1 MVIPLI
7 RPNQHFTS
15 DERDALQ
22 VMIDKDLGT
31 ASIARIIGKHV
42 SNIYL
47 EPGRNAVQGSCLSVK
62 AHTAA
67 SSRRKGFKATAK
79 RRQYRPHAGY
89 RETLQPGSFSRHV
102 WHETIYQHLYARQL
116 EDPELRLHLRQGNKK
131 RRKRLSGKDKRGVI
145 PNRRFIDERPIIV
158 DEKTRTNDDSRQR
171 QGVCGSS

>member
-47 EPGRNAVQGSCLSVK
+47 EPGRNAVQGSCLSAK

-67 SSRRKGFKATAK
+67 SSRRKDSKPRPKGGNIALMQDIEKHFSLDHSPDTSGMKRSTSISTPASLKIPSFACTCAK
-79 RRQYRPHAGY
+79 GIESDGNGC
-89 RETLQPGSFSRHV
+89 RERISEAS
-102 WHETIYQHLYARQL
+102 Y
-116 EDPELRLHLRQGNKK
+116 
-131 RRKRLSGKDKRGVI
+131 
-145 PNRRFIDERPIIV
+145 PIV
-158 DEKTRTNDDSRQR
+158 
-171 QGVCGSS
+171 VSSMSVP